1 MAARSQSRQGMVRGL
16 AVRAS
21 TAWARAR
28 GAAPSPCLL
37 EAGISA
43 APSPD
48 RLSLCASIHSL
59 PPCTPHFSPRARW
72 TIPLCCSSSAWAPH
86 GASRLGRNI
95 LHSDTPEVVATP
107 HVAAMSCC
115 LAWQLSQNDA
125 TLACTSSFQHWRW
138 SCMMAAVLV
147 HKAFSTSV
155 YYCIMTG
162 PKASHVGVWALP
174 PLSLCLPQHSTIV
187 AFSGIAHLV
196 TRLMPVEGRCDSSP
210 SAPGGPF
217 GALGLP
223 SAFLRPEGIL
233 RLVGAICLF
242 IRSCLPI
249 RTCPVR
255 VILIHI
261 TCASPEPLQ
270 VSLLLPTAA
279 LCICPQQGIPKTTKT
294 VTAHLHVSRH
304 GQQGCLP
311 LQAGDCMCY

>member
-1 MAARSQSRQGMVRGL
+1 MSGLLLAHPPFTTGAGHAECLQCCFTKHSAHLSTTAHGRTQSFTCGGL
-16 AVRAS
+16 GSVNIVSVHS
-21 TAWARAR
+21 T
-28 GAAPSPCLL
+28 
-37 EAGISA
+37 
-43 APSPD
+43 
-48 RLSLCASIHSL
+48 
-59 PPCTPHFSPRARW
+59 
-72 TIPLCCSSSAWAPH
+72 
-86 GASRLGRNI
+86 
-95 LHSDTPEVVATP
+95 VVA
-107 HVAAMSCC
+107 
-115 LAWQLSQNDA
+115 
-125 TLACTSSFQHWRW
+125 FR
-138 SCMMAAVLV
+138 
-147 HKAFSTSV
+147 
-155 YYCIMTG
+155 
-162 PKASHVGVWALP
+162 
-174 PLSLCLPQHSTIV
+174 
-187 AFSGIAHLV
+187 SGIGHLL
-196 TRLMPVEGRCDSSP
+196 TRPMPVKGRCDSSP

-223 SAFLRPEGIL
+223 SALLSPEGML

-261 TCASPEPLQ
+261 ACASPEPLQ